1 MTTLLSGQKV
11 LVVEDEPV
19 VALQLE
25 DMLSDLGME
34 AVGFARTLDNA
45 LAAAGKPRFDV
56 AVVDIDLR
64 GQRSYPAAERLAEAG
79 VPLVFVTGFPRER
92 PPNRFSA
99 APILLKPYGIH
110 ELAHALHSVLDR
122 PVAA

>member
-1 MTTLLSGQKV
+1 MLSGRKV
-11 LVVEDEPV
+11 LVIEDEPV
-19 VALQLE
+19 VAMQLE
-25 DMLSDLGME
+25 EMLSDLGME
-34 AVGFARTLDNA
+34 AVGFARTLDKA
-45 LAAAGKPRFDV
+45 LAADTRRFDV

-64 GQRSYPAAERLAEAG
+64 GQRSYPAAQRLADAG

-92 PPNRFSA
+92 PPQRLGE

-122 PVAA
+122 SVAA

>member
-1 MTTLLSGQKV
+1 MLSGQKV

-19 VALQLE
+19 VAMQLE

-34 AVGFARTLDNA
+34 AVGFARTLDTA
-45 LAAAGKPRFDV
+45 LAAAERRRFDV

-92 PPNRFSA
+92 PPRQLGE

-110 ELAHALHSVLDR
+110 ELARALHAVLDR